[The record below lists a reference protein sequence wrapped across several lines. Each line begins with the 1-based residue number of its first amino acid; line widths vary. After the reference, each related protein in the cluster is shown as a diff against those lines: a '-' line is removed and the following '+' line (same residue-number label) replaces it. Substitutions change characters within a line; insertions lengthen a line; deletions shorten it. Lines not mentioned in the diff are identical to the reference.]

1 MPVQAEAL
9 RHGTRAMPEMSAI
22 AARLMDPAPSVRFL
36 AIFEFLI
43 FAVGR
48 LRRLQPA
55 GPELLGFL
63 RV

>member
-1 MPVQAEAL
+1 MS
-9 RHGTRAMPEMSAI
+9 EMIAI
-22 AARLMDPAPSVRFL
+22 AARLMDPAPSVMFL
-36 AIFEFLI
+36 AIFESRI

-55 GPELLGFL
+55 GPELLVFL